1 MAHSLEEEGLVA
13 EVALVWALA
22 GVLDLVPAQRLLRLV
37 APGAQRACVVV
48 GILVHATVGQ
58 LLSGK

>member
-1 MAHSLEEEGLVA
+1 MA

-48 GILVHATVGQ
+48 GILVLATVGQ
-58 LLSGK
+58 LLSAK

>member
-1 MAHSLEEEGLVA
+1 MA

-22 GVLDLVPAQRLLRLV
+22 GVLDLVPAQRFLRLV

-48 GILVHATVGQ
+48 GIFVRAKVGQ
-58 LLSGK
+58 LLSEK